1 MATAVGRAAATNG
14 RRRER
19 PDPAPASLAGTLSA
33 VPVPSP
39 GQLERPDRATLVE
52 VLDDLG
58 DVAAPQRNGTAPARD
73 HVADAE
79 RVFSYRL
86 LRVAR
91 GDTTPLPGF
100 DQDVFVGG
108 ADFDRLPLST
118 LLADFEVARASTL
131 SLLETVDREALERR
145 GVASGE
151 PVSARALVYI
161 LAGHAEHH
169 LRGLR
174 ERYRLGS

>member
-1 MATAVGRAAATNG
+1 MSDNGLPPPEEGDYARFAAGYVEAARAAG
-14 RRRER
+14 VDPRELMGSQ
-19 PDPAPASLAGTLSA
+19 PARLRAALGSLSDEQAERSYE
-33 VPVPSP
+33 P
-39 GQLERPDRATLVE
+39 GKWSVKE
-52 VLDDLG
+52 VLG
-58 DVAAPQRNGTAPARD
+58 
-73 HVADAE
+73 HMADAE

-86 LRVAR
+86 LRIVR

-100 DQDVFVGG
+100 DQDVFVRG

-118 LLADFEVARASTL
+118 LLADFELARASTL
-131 SLLETVDREALERR
+131 SLLKTVEREALERR